1 MSRDWCAI
9 VIRVLFRQLLDNKG
23 FSEGRRITIGE
34 VVEETGI
41 SRATLTRVANVPGYN
56 TNTDTLNL
64 LCMYF
69 ECSPGDLMQLVPD
82 SSDKKS
88 K

>member
-1 MSRDWCAI
+1 M
-9 VIRVLFRQLLDNKG
+9 IRILFRQLLDNKG
-23 FSEGRRITIGE
+23 FNEGRRITLGE

-64 LCMYF
+64 LCKYF
-69 ECSPGDLMQLVPD
+69 ECEPGNLMQLVPD
-82 SSDKKS
+82 ISENNS
-88 K
+88 